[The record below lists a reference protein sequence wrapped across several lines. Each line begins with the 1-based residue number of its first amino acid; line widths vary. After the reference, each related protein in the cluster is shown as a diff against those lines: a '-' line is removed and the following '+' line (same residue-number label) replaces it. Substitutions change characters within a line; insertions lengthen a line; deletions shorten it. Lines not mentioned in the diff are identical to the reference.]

1 MTPNLPTWMQDAA
14 RLTRAGKLQEA
25 TQALQRSLGLPEGA
39 ALRAWPGMPADGNT
53 VVPTP
58 TPASPPAADILDGYV
73 TELPRDPGPAQAPA
87 TSPQP
92 TAAGISTGRF
102 AHGGRTLDYRLFL
115 PTGAA
120 DVPRPLV
127 LMLHGCTQDPNDF
140 AAGTGMDA
148 LAQAHGCAVLY
159 PAQDTRANPQR
170 CWNWFKHNHQQR
182 GRGEPALL
190 AALVQ
195 SVVRE
200 HGLDPR
206 RVYVAGLSAGG
217 AMAAI
222 LAQAYPDVFAAAG
235 VHSGLAQGT
244 ARDAMS
250 ALQAMRSGAGPATAT
265 PPPAGG
271 HTPTIVF
278 HGDADATVHPDHGA
292 HVMAAARPTGGQ
304 APTMEKGRSPA
315 GRDWT
320 CARHPGPDGHTQ
332 AEYWQIHGAG
342 HAWAGGRSGGTYTD
356 PTGPDASKEMLRF
369 FLAHRLAI

>member
-1 MTPNLPTWMQDAA
+1 MTPHLPTWLQDAA

-25 TQALQRSLGLPEGA
+25 TQALQRSLGLPDSA
-39 ALRAWPGMPADGNT
+39 ARGAWPGMPLDGM
-53 VVPTP
+53 
-58 TPASPPAADILDGYV
+58 PAAEPPPAPSSASDILDGYV
-73 TELPRDPGPAQAPA
+73 TELPRDPAPA
-87 TSPQP
+87 ASPRP
-92 TAAGISTGRF
+92 ADGGVSTGRF

-115 PTGAA
+115 PAGASDA
-120 DVPRPLV
+120 PRPLV
-127 LMLHGCTQDPNDF
+127 LMLHGCTQNPEDF

-148 LAQAHGCAVLY
+148 RAQAHGCAVLY
-159 PAQDTRANPQR
+159 PAQDVQANPQR

-190 AALVQ
+190 AALAR
-195 SVVRE
+195 SVVQE

-235 VHSGLAQGT
+235 VHSGLAPGT

-250 ALQAMRSGAGPATAT
+250 ALQAMRTGAGPAAVAA
-265 PPPAGG
+265 PAGVRA
-271 HTPTIVF
+271 PTIVF

-292 HVMAAARPTGGQ
+292 HVMAAARPAGGT
-304 APTMEKGRSPA
+304 APTVETGRSPG
-315 GRDWT
+315 GRRWT
-320 CARHPGPDGHTQ
+320 RTRYPGTEGGSR

-342 HAWAGGRSGGTYTD
+342 HAWAGGRSAGSYTD
-356 PTGPDASKEMLRF
+356 PAGPDASAEMLRF
-369 FLAHRLAI
+369 FLAHRLAG

>member
-1 MTPNLPTWMQDAA
+1 MTHDLPTWMQDAA
-14 RLTRAGKLQEA
+14 RLTRAGKLQEV
-25 TQALQRSLGLPEGA
+25 TQALQRSLGLPDGA
-39 ALRAWPGMPADGNT
+39 ALRAWPGMPADGGPA
-53 VVPTP
+53 VPTP
-58 TPASPPAADILDGYV
+58 APPSAAADILDGYV
-73 TELPRDPGPAQAPA
+73 TELPRDPAPA
-87 TSPQP
+87 ASPRP
-92 TAAGISTGRF
+92 AAGGVSTGRF

-120 DVPRPLV
+120 DAPRPLV
-127 LMLHGCTQDPNDF
+127 LMLHGCTQNPEDF

-159 PAQDTRANPQR
+159 PAQDAPANPQR

-182 GRGEPALL
+182 GRGEPDLL
-190 AALVQ
+190 AALAR
-195 SVVRE
+195 SVVQK

-250 ALQAMRSGAGPATAT
+250 ALQAMRTGTGPAAAPAGAGV
-265 PPPAGG
+265 
-271 HTPTIVF
+271 PTIVF

-292 HVMAAARPTGGQ
+292 HVMAAAQPAGSA
-304 APTMEKGRSPA
+304 APTVETGRSPG
-315 GRDWT
+315 GRRWT
-320 CARHPGPDGHTQ
+320 RTRYPGAEGGSR

-342 HAWAGGRSGGTYTD
+342 HAWAGGRSAGTYTD
-356 PTGPDASKEMLRF
+356 PAGPDASAEMLRF
-369 FLAHRLAI
+369 FLAHRLAA

>member
-39 ALRAWPGMPADGNT
+39 ALRAWPGMPAGDGPPAT
-53 VVPTP
+53 TP
-58 TPASPPAADILDGYV
+58 MPAAPPAADILDGYV
-73 TELPRDPGPAQAPA
+73 TELPRDPSPAAPA
-87 TSPQP
+87 RPA
-92 TAAGISTGRF
+92 AAGGGVSTGRF

-115 PTGAA
+115 PTGTTDA
-120 DVPRPLV
+120 PRPLV
-127 LMLHGCTQDPNDF
+127 LMLHGCTQDPEDF

-159 PAQDTRANPQR
+159 PAQDAQANPQR

-190 AALVQ
+190 AALVG
-195 SVVRE
+195 SVVQS

-222 LAQAYPDVFAAAG
+222 LSQTYPDTFAAAG

-250 ALQAMRSGAGPATAT
+250 ALQAMRTGAGPAAAAA
-265 PPPAGG
+265 PPGIR
-271 HTPTIVF
+271 TPTIVF

-292 HVMAAARPTGGQ
+292 HVMAAAQPAGGT
-304 APTMEKGRSPA
+304 APTVEA
-315 GRDWT
+315 GRTPGGRRWT
-320 CARHPGPDGHTQ
+320 RTRYPGTDGASR

-342 HAWAGGRSGGTYTD
+342 HAWAGGHPAGSYID
-356 PTGPDASKEMLRF
+356 PTGPDASAEMLRF
-369 FLAHRLAI
+369 FLAHRLAA